1 MCVYNCSAVQTK
13 GIRITFTDGSLKPP
27 EFFFSPAM
35 NVPLPCVCSE
45 NGQGQVY
52 GGWMLYTVHGALCL
66 YLCVFVCVCMAQCLW
81 WQYTRCCV
89 WSVNSRLCSVTLSSG
104 DLGWGPGCLKRS
116 SLCRMLKTTLESLL
130 CE

>member
-66 YLCVFVCVCMAQCLW
+66 YLCVFVCVHGSVFEVAVHKMLCLVCKQQTLLCYFEQW
-81 WQYTRCCV
+81 GSWLGP
-89 WSVNSRLCSVTLSSG
+89 RLPEMILSMQ
-104 DLGWGPGCLKRS
+104 DVKNHVRES
-116 SLCRMLKTTLESLL
+116 SL
-130 CE
+130 